1 MLNGCEKTL
10 QNNYKIITQFDGTY
24 YKGWQYQ
31 TEKIRTIQGELVKAL
46 IIIAKKRI
54 VVTGSSRTDAGVH
67 SMGHTSNF
75 HLPVNIEPL
84 SLRKALNSILPVDIR
99 IVECE
104 RAEMNFNA
112 RYSAL
117 GKTYIYKIYFGEVH
131 SPFDNRYATH
141 ITYPLNLNVMR
152 KAAKLFVG
160 TKDFSSFTS
169 DDPKKNRLRTI
180 TDFSMKVRKEEIQF
194 IIKGK
199 SFLRYMVRNMI
210 GTIIDV
216 GRGQLS
222 YNDVPYIFEAKDRRK
237 AGATAK
243 AKGLTLYE
251 VEYE

>member
-1 MLNGCEKTL
+1 M

-31 TEKIRTIQGELVKAL
+31 SDKIKTIQGELVKAL
-46 IIIAKKRI
+46 IIIAKKKVI
-54 VVTGSSRTDAGVH
+54 VTGSSRTDAGVH

-75 HLPVNIEPL
+75 HIPINIEPD
-84 SLRKALNSILPVDIR
+84 SLRKALNSVLPIDIR
-99 IVECE
+99 IAQCQ
-104 RAEMNFNA
+104 RAEINFNA
-112 RYSAL
+112 RFNAL

-141 ITYPLNLNVMR
+141 ITYPLDLNLMR
-152 KAAKLFVG
+152 KTIKLFIG

-169 DDPKKNRLRTI
+169 DDPKKNRMRTI
-180 TDFSMKVRKEEIQF
+180 SEFSMKVRNKEIQF
-194 IIKGK
+194 TIKGK

-222 YNDVPYIFEAKDRRK
+222 YDEIPAIFEAKDRRK
-237 AGATAK
+237 AGITAK
-243 AKGLTLYE
+243 AKGLTLFE